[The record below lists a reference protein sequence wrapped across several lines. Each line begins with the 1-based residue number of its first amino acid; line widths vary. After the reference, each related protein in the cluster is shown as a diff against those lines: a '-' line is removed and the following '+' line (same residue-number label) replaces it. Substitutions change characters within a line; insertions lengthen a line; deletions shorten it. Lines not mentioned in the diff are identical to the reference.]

1 MHYYITNNKI
11 LNDLP
16 ILGIKKRRLQEIM
29 AELEEMKIIYRDFV
43 RRPPP
48 TSTHKAKIQARS
60 AFKDE
65 KQRDVK
71 ENEHDFLQLDH
82 QEL

>member
-1 MHYYITNNKI
+1 
-11 LNDLP
+11 
-16 ILGIKKRRLQEIM
+16 
-29 AELEEMKIIYRDFV
+29 MKIIYRDFV

-65 KQRDVK
+65 KQSDEK

>member
-1 MHYYITNNKI
+1 
-11 LNDLP
+11 
-16 ILGIKKRRLQEIM
+16 
-29 AELEEMKIIYRDFV
+29 MKIIYRDFV

-65 KQRDVK
+65 KQSDAK

>member
-1 MHYYITNNKI
+1 MTSLIGKFKTVT
-11 LNDLP
+11 
-16 ILGIKKRRLQEIM
+16 KKRKVVI
-29 AELEEMKIIYRDFV
+29 EMKIIYRDFV

-65 KQRDVK
+65 KQSDAK

>member
-1 MHYYITNNKI
+1 MFLDFYIGKI
-11 LNDLP
+11 QNCHQ
-16 ILGIKKRRLQEIM
+16 KRKVVI
-29 AELEEMKIIYRDFV
+29 EMKIIYRDFV

-48 TSTHKAKIQARS
+48 TSTHKAKSQARS

-65 KQRDVK
+65 KQSDAK

>member
-1 MHYYITNNKI
+1 MTSLIGKFKTVT
-11 LNDLP
+11 
-16 ILGIKKRRLQEIM
+16 KKRKVVT
-29 AELEEMKIIYRDFV
+29 EMKIIYRDFV

-65 KQRDVK
+65 KQSDEK
-71 ENEHDFLQLDH
+71 ENEHDFL
-82 QEL
+82 